1 MKKINFNFSHSNEY
15 VLNIDLIDE
24 FIHLYGIETRLLI
37 TEKKNIDVSVF
48 GDWSSIKTNNE
59 NIFDIHLY
67 PENADSFE
75 KGGYEF
81 NDFGFNS
88 FDSFNGFISSIE
100 ASKYNLT
107 IKKLLGSLVVLPSN
121 KVLEITNVEHQ
132 NPSINNL
139 WSYSD
144 QKSCFKL
151 SLRTYEF
158 KLHDEIEKGSNINS
172 LEVEDTEEDISFDS
186 LDGYFETL
194 LKEKEK
200 IEYEAETKPNK
211 EEAIVNN
218 DERDPFGW

>member
-48 GDWSSIKTNNE
+48 GE
-59 NIFDIHLY
+59 
-67 PENADSFE
+67 
-75 KGGYEF
+75 GGYEF

-158 KLHDEIEKGSNINS
+158 KLHDEIEKGSNVNS